1 MILVLLTPEKGALL
15 TDKPGIG
22 KTTIIE
28 GLAYKIQK
36 KEVPEALFGWEIIKV
51 NMTSLIGSGNSKND
65 NRVEI
70 LIRELKEAKKTIK
83 MIGATTIEEYEAYI
97 LPDRAFNRRFQ
108 KIEVE
113 EANAP
118 TTVKICMGTLP
129 KIEK

>member
-1 MILVLLTPEKGALL
+1 
-15 TDKPGIG
+15 
-22 KTTIIE
+22 
-28 GLAYKIQK
+28 
-36 KEVPEALFGWEIIKV
+36 
-51 NMTSLIGSGNSKND
+51 MTSLIGSGNSKND